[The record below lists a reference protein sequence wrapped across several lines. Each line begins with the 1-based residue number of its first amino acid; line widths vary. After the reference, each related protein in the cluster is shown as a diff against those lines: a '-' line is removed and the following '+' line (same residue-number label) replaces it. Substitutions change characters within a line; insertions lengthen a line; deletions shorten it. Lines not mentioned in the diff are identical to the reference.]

1 MQKQRARKSGFGPS
15 ADWWRGQDLNLR
27 PSGYEPD
34 ELPGCST
41 PRRSRSTTVASDSAG
56 TQPATSTNL
65 ADTMGRRKREREQMA
80 ASLAALTAEI
90 ESLRQQLAQ
99 QVSDVASATGTTSAL
114 LARVSSIETS
124 VSNLGSELSRQLHEL
139 GSDIENLS
147 RSSDD
152 DMSATIEQIRASQ
165 VRLASEQARYEIA
178 FRQDLA
184 GLAEEIRRQSRG

>member
-1 MQKQRARKSGFGPS
+1 
-15 ADWWRGQDLNLR
+15 
-27 PSGYEPD
+27 
-34 ELPGCST
+34 
-41 PRRSRSTTVASDSAG
+41 
-56 TQPATSTNL
+56 
-65 ADTMGRRKREREQMA
+65 MA

-90 ESLRQQLAQ
+90 ESLRQQLTQ

-147 RSSDD
+147 HSSED

-184 GLAEEIRRQSRG
+184 GLAEEIRRQNRG

>member
-1 MQKQRARKSGFGPS
+1 
-15 ADWWRGQDLNLR
+15 
-27 PSGYEPD
+27 
-34 ELPGCST
+34 
-41 PRRSRSTTVASDSAG
+41 
-56 TQPATSTNL
+56 
-65 ADTMGRRKREREQMA
+65 MGRRKREREQMA
-80 ASLAALTAEI
+80 ASLAALTAEL

-152 DMSATIEQIRASQ
+152 DMSTTIEHIRASQ

>member
-1 MQKQRARKSGFGPS
+1 
-15 ADWWRGQDLNLR
+15 
-27 PSGYEPD
+27 
-34 ELPGCST
+34 
-41 PRRSRSTTVASDSAG
+41 
-56 TQPATSTNL
+56 
-65 ADTMGRRKREREQMA
+65 
-80 ASLAALTAEI
+80 
-90 ESLRQQLAQ
+90 LRQQLTQ

-139 GSDIENLS
+139 GSDIETLS